1 VVEIPKLQSLLK
13 YICRQGFEHHV
24 AANFSEVASAIHEA
38 AVRYLG
44 FESHYHPE
52 LED

>member
-1 VVEIPKLQSLLK
+1 VSP
-13 YICRQGFEHHV
+13 
-24 AANFSEVASAIHEA
+24 AIHEA

-44 FESHYHPE
+44 WESHYHPE